1 MGRRSGSLCRRGD
14 RGDDALR
21 RSARGRAEAH
31 EFAPREP
38 PGGDSVSR
46 GMKHENELNP
56 RTVILGCLLCA
67 LAAAAT
73 PYVTLKLGQS
83 VDLTLGGMFLAAFA
97 LGKRMKGR
105 ELAVQ
110 LNLIQ
115 SMIGMVSGIAFMVV
129 ILAAFFYIHALTGR
143 DIGFHP
149 TAMQMFLWLVVSA
162 NLGVFMGILP
172 RSSILRDR
180 KLPWPTSR
188 ATLSIAQTLTDPS
201 ASESTKRRRE
211 VLTSSAGVAGFLT
224 FLRDG
229 LGVITPI
236 VGNAALNIS
245 LGMELAAIGL
255 GMLVPLSVGM
265 SGLLGTWI
273 VSSFGETAA
282 RYSALSG
289 VPEAGLARCLA
300 SMDRVG
306 SLAGPER
313 EATMAFLSQSCG
325 KAAEFTQAHSHFK
338 YVVQWMMWPATAMMI
353 AAAVT
358 SVLIPVVRTVLAG
371 KAAPEEPEFTSEADE
386 SIPTW
391 WTVTGLVVSVTLL
404 VWLTTTWF
412 HMPWTEV
419 LLAVAIQPLL
429 IVAGL
434 RVLGITGSGP
444 VSLMANATQFLFGVL
459 WPAQIRANLTAAY
472 ISASP
477 QASSENVV
485 PAFWVAQRLGGR
497 FRTLVI
503 AQLIVIPIG
512 ALLTPLVFN
521 MLQHTYGIGLNPG
534 QLSAP
539 TGLKIATL
547 AIVME
552 RGLGYLPYGAL
563 AASKVGIVLGV
574 ALELLL
580 AVRKP
585 AGEGSRFWFVPIPAA
600 LGFALILPPS
610 LNIAL
615 ALGSVIAAVWRRAA
629 PEPEGSFERYAAP
642 LASGMI
648 AGEAVVG
655 SILMPALAMLLELLR
670 H

>member
-1 MGRRSGSLCRRGD
+1 MNR
-14 RGDDALR
+14 
-21 RSARGRAEAH
+21 
-31 EFAPREP
+31 
-38 PGGDSVSR
+38 
-46 GMKHENELNP
+46 ENELSV
-56 RTVILGCLLCA
+56 RTVVLGCLLCA

-83 VDLTLGGMFLAAFA
+83 VDLTLGGMFLAAFV

-129 ILAAFFYIHALTGR
+129 ILAAFFYIKALTGR

-149 TAMQMFLWLVVSA
+149 SSLQMFLWLVVSA
-162 NLGVFMGILP
+162 NLGVFMGIVP
-172 RSSILRDR
+172 RTSILKDR

-188 ATLSIAQTLTDPS
+188 ATLSIAQTLTDPD
-201 ASESTKRRRE
+201 ASETTRARRE
-211 VLTSSAGVAGFLT
+211 VLTTTTGVAGFLT

-229 LGVITPI
+229 LGVINPI
-236 VGNAALNIS
+236 VGNAALNLA
-245 LGMELAAIGL
+245 LGMELAAFGL
-255 GMLVPLSVGM
+255 GMLVPLSVGL

-273 VSSFGETAA
+273 IAAFGETAA

-289 VPEAGLARCLA
+289 VPEADLGRCLA
-300 SMDRVG
+300 AMDRLG
-306 SLAGPER
+306 GLTGPER
-313 EATMAFLSQSCG
+313 EATLGFLTQSCG
-325 KAAEFTQAHSHFK
+325 KAVEFSNAHSHFK

-358 SVLIPVVRTVLAG
+358 SVLIPVVRSMT
-371 KAAPEEPEFTSEADE
+371 AAKGEAEEPAFESQADE
-386 SIPTW
+386 TIPTW
-391 WTVTGLVVSVTLL
+391 WTVTGLVVSISLL
-404 VWLTTTWF
+404 LWLTTSWF
-412 HMPWTEV
+412 NMPWTEV
-419 LLAVAIQPLL
+419 LLAIGIQPLL
-429 IVAGL
+429 IIAGL

-472 ISASP
+472 VSASP

-512 ALLTPLVFN
+512 ALLTPVVFN
-521 MLQHTYGIGLNPG
+521 VLQHTYGIGLNPG

-547 AIVME
+547 AIAME
-552 RGLGYLPYGAL
+552 RGLGYLPHGAL

-574 ALELLL
+574 VFELLL
-580 AVRKP
+580 AVHKKN
-585 AGEGSRFWFVPIPAA
+585 GEGSRFWFVPIPAA

-610 LNIAL
+610 LNIAI
-615 ALGSVIAAVWRRAA
+615 ALGAVTAAVWRKAA
-629 PEPEGSFERYAAP
+629 PGADGGFERYAAP
-642 LASGMI
+642 LASGLI

-655 SILMPALAMLLELLR
+655 SILMPAVAMLLEVLR
-670 H
+670 R

>member
-1 MGRRSGSLCRRGD
+1 
-14 RGDDALR
+14 
-21 RSARGRAEAH
+21 
-31 EFAPREP
+31 
-38 PGGDSVSR
+38 
-46 GMKHENELNP
+46 MKPENELNA

-83 VDLTLGGMFLAAFA
+83 VDLTLGGMFLAAFV

-129 ILAAFFYIHALTGR
+129 ILAAFFYIKALTGR

-149 TAMQMFLWLVVSA
+149 TSLQMFLWLVVSA
-162 NLGVFMGILP
+162 NLGVFMGIVP
-172 RSSILRDR
+172 RSSILKDR

-201 ASESTKRRRE
+201 ANESTKARRE
-211 VLTSSAGVAGFLT
+211 VLTTTTGVAGFLT

-229 LGVITPI
+229 LGVITPV
-236 VGNAALNIS
+236 VGNAALNLS
-245 LGMELAAIGL
+245 LGMELAAFGL
-255 GMLVPLSVGM
+255 GMLVPLSVGL

-273 VSSFGETAA
+273 IAAFGETAA
-282 RYSALSG
+282 RYAALSG
-289 VPEAGLARCLA
+289 VPEAELGRCIA
-300 SMDRVG
+300 SMERLG
-306 SLAGPER
+306 SLAGPEKD
-313 EATMAFLSQSCG
+313 AAVAYLTQSCG
-325 KAAEFTQAHSHFK
+325 NAVAFANAHSHFK

-358 SVLIPVVRTVLAG
+358 SVLIPVVRNVMAG
-371 KAAPEEPEFTSEADE
+371 KAEPEEVPFESQADE
-386 SIPTW
+386 TIPLW
-391 WTVTGLVVSVTLL
+391 WTLTGLGVSVALL
-404 VWLTTTWF
+404 LWLTTSWF
-412 HMPWTEV
+412 NMPFTEV
-419 LLAVAIQPLL
+419 LLAIGIQPLL
-429 IVAGL
+429 IIAGL

-444 VSLMANATQFLFGVL
+444 VSLMANATQFLFGML

-472 ISASP
+472 VSASP

-512 ALLTPLVFN
+512 ALLTPIVFN
-521 MLQHTYGIGLNPG
+521 VLQHTYGIGLNPG

-547 AIVME
+547 AIAME
-552 RGLGYLPYGAL
+552 RGLGFLPHGAL

-574 ALELLL
+574 VFELLL
-580 AVRKP
+580 AVHKKDGTG
-585 AGEGSRFWFVPIPAA
+585 ARFWFVPIPAA

-610 LNIAL
+610 LNIAI
-615 ALGSVIAAVWRRAA
+615 ALGAVTAAVWRKAA
-629 PEPEGSFERYAAP
+629 PGDDGGFERYAAP
-642 LASGMI
+642 VASGLI
-648 AGEAVVG
+648 AGEAMVG
-655 SILMPALAMLLELLR
+655 SILMPAVAMLLEVLR
-670 H
+670 R

>member
-1 MGRRSGSLCRRGD
+1 
-14 RGDDALR
+14 
-21 RSARGRAEAH
+21 
-31 EFAPREP
+31 
-38 PGGDSVSR
+38 
-46 GMKHENELNP
+46 MKRENELDP

-83 VDLTLGGMFLAAFA
+83 VDLTLGGMFLAAFV
-97 LGKRMKGR
+97 LGKRVKGR

-129 ILAAFFYIHALTGR
+129 ILAAFFYIRALTGR

-149 TAMQMFLWLVVSA
+149 TALQMFVWLVVSA
-162 NLGVFMGILP
+162 NLGVFMGIVP
-172 RSSILRDR
+172 RASILKDR

-201 ASESTKRRRE
+201 ASESTKHRRE
-211 VLTSSAGVAGFLT
+211 VLTMTTGVAGFLT

-229 LGVITPI
+229 LGVITPM
-236 VGNAALNIS
+236 VGNAALHLS
-245 LGMELAAIGL
+245 FGMELAALGL
-255 GMLVPLSVGM
+255 GMLVPLSVGL

-273 VSSFGETAA
+273 IASFGETAA
-282 RYSALSG
+282 RYAALSG
-289 VPEAGLARCLA
+289 VPEAGLDRCLA
-300 SMDRVG
+300 TMDRVG
-306 SLAGPER
+306 SLSGAER
-313 EATMAFLSQSCG
+313 EAAMSFLAQSCG
-325 KAAEFTQAHSHFK
+325 KAAEFTGAHSHFK

-358 SVLIPVVRTVLAG
+358 SVLIPVVRSVMSKEADVS
-371 KAAPEEPEFTSEADE
+371 EPAFESQADE
-386 SIPTW
+386 SIPTSW
-391 WTVTGLVVSVTLL
+391 VVAGLTISISLL

-444 VSLMANATQFLFGVL
+444 VSLMANATQFLFGML

-497 FRTLVI
+497 FRTLVLV
-503 AQLIVIPIG
+503 QLIVIPIG
-512 ALLTPLVFN
+512 ALLTPIVFN
-521 MLQHTYGIGLNPG
+521 VLQRTYGIGLNPG

-547 AIVME
+547 AIAME

-563 AASKVGIVLGV
+563 AWSKVGIVLGV
-574 ALELLL
+574 VFELLL
-580 AVRKP
+580 AVRKKD
-585 AGEGSRFWFVPIPAA
+585 GEGSRFWFVPIPAA

-610 LNIAL
+610 LNIAI
-615 ALGSVIAAVWRRAA
+615 AVGAVVAAVWRKAA
-629 PEPEGSFERYAAP
+629 PGAEGSFERYAAP
-642 LASGMI
+642 LASGLI

-655 SILMPALAMLLELLR
+655 SILMPAVAMLLELLR

>member
-1 MGRRSGSLCRRGD
+1 MNR
-14 RGDDALR
+14 
-21 RSARGRAEAH
+21 
-31 EFAPREP
+31 
-38 PGGDSVSR
+38 
-46 GMKHENELNP
+46 ENELNL
-56 RTVILGCLLCA
+56 RTVLLGCLLCA
-67 LAAAAT
+67 VAAAAT

-83 VDLTLGGMFLAAFA
+83 VDLTMGGMFLAAFA
-97 LGKRMKGR
+97 LGKQVKGR
-105 ELAVQ
+105 ALAVQ

-129 ILAAFFYIHALTGR
+129 ILAAFFYIKALTGR

-149 TAMQMFLWLVVSA
+149 TSWQMFAWLVVSA

-172 RSSILRDR
+172 RSAILKDR
-180 KLPWPTSR
+180 KLPWPTSL

-201 ASESTKRRRE
+201 ATESTRARRD
-211 VLTSSAGVAGFLT
+211 VLTTTTGVAGFLT

-229 LGVITPI
+229 LGVIPSI
-236 VGNAALNIS
+236 VGNPLLNMALG
-245 LGMELAAIGL
+245 LELAAFGL
-255 GMLVPLSVGM
+255 GMLVPLSVGL
-265 SGLLGTWI
+265 SGLAGTWI
-273 VSSFGETAA
+273 IATFGETAA

-289 VPEAGLARCLA
+289 VPEAELGRCLTALDGLGGLAGAERDA
-300 SMDRVG
+300 S
-306 SLAGPER
+306 
-313 EATMAFLSQSCG
+313 MAFLTQSCG
-325 KAAEFTQAHSHFK
+325 KAAEFSGAHSHFK

-358 SVLIPVVRTVLAG
+358 SVLIPVVQSVLARN
-371 KAAPEEPEFTSEADE
+371 APPEEHPFVSQADE
-386 SIPTW
+386 TIPTW
-391 WTVTGLVVSVTLL
+391 WTATGLAVSVTLL
-404 VWLTTTWF
+404 VWLTTSWF
-412 HMPWTEV
+412 HMPVAEV

-444 VSLMANATQFLFGVL
+444 VSLMANATQFLFGML

-472 ISASP
+472 VSASP

-512 ALLTPLVFN
+512 ALLTPIVFN
-521 MLQHTYGIGLNPG
+521 VLQHTYGIGLNPG

-547 AIVME
+547 AIAME
-552 RGLGYLPYGAL
+552 RGLGYLPHGAL
-563 AASKVGIVLGV
+563 TASKVGIALGV
-574 ALELLL
+574 VFELLH
-580 AVRKP
+580 AVRSKD
-585 AGEGSRFWFVPIPAA
+585 GRGSRFWFVPIPAA

-610 LNIAL
+610 LNIAI
-615 ALGSVIAAVWRRAA
+615 AIGAVTAAVWRQAA
-629 PEPEGSFERYAAP
+629 PGAEGSYESYAAP
-642 LASGMI
+642 LASGLI

-655 SILMPALAMLLELLR
+655 SILMPALAMLLELIR
-670 H
+670 R

>member
-1 MGRRSGSLCRRGD
+1 MNR
-14 RGDDALR
+14 
-21 RSARGRAEAH
+21 
-31 EFAPREP
+31 
-38 PGGDSVSR
+38 
-46 GMKHENELNP
+46 ENELNV
-56 RTVILGCLLCA
+56 RTVLLGCLLCA
-67 LAAAAT
+67 VAAAAT

-83 VDLTLGGMFLAAFA
+83 VDLTMGGMFLAAFA
-97 LGKRMKGR
+97 LGKKVKGR

-149 TAMQMFLWLVVSA
+149 TSLQMFLWLVVSA

-172 RSSILRDR
+172 RSSILKDR

-188 ATLSIAQTLTDPS
+188 ATLAIAQTLTDPS
-201 ASESTKRRRE
+201 ANESTRARRDA
-211 VLTSSAGVAGFLT
+211 LTTTTGVAGFLT

-236 VGNAALNIS
+236 VGNAALNLA
-245 LGMELAAIGL
+245 LGLELAAFGL
-255 GMLVPLSVGM
+255 GMLVPLSVGL
-265 SGLLGTWI
+265 SGLLGTYL
-273 VSSFGETAA
+273 VATFGESAA
-282 RYSALSG
+282 RYAALSG
-289 VPEAGLARCLA
+289 VPEADLARCLT
-300 SMDRVG
+300 SLD
-306 SLAGPER
+306 SLAGSSGAAR
-313 EATMAFLSQSCG
+313 ESTLAFLTQSCG
-325 KAAEFTQAHSHFK
+325 KAVEFSNAHSHFK

-358 SVLIPVVRTVLAG
+358 SVLIPVVRSVMSRE
-371 KAAPEEPEFTSEADE
+371 KVDDEPAFESQADE
-386 SIPTW
+386 TIPTW
-391 WTVTGLVVSVTLL
+391 WTVTGIAVSVTLL

-412 HMPWTEV
+412 NMPWTEV

-444 VSLMANATQFLFGVL
+444 VSLMANATQFLFGLL
-459 WPAQIRANLTAAY
+459 WPAQIRSNLTAAY

-512 ALLTPLVFN
+512 ALLTPIVFN
-521 MLQHTYGIGLNPG
+521 VLQHTYGIGLNPG

-547 AIVME
+547 AIAME
-552 RGLGYLPYGAL
+552 RGLGFLPHGAL
-563 AASKVGIVLGV
+563 LASKVGIVLGV
-574 ALELLL
+574 VFELLL
-580 AVRKP
+580 AVHRKD
-585 AGEGSRFWFVPIPAA
+585 GTGTRFWFVPIPAA

-610 LNIAL
+610 LNIAI
-615 ALGSVIAAVWRRAA
+615 ALGAVVAAVWRKAA
-629 PEPEGSFERYAAP
+629 PGEDGHFERFAAP
-642 LASGMI
+642 VASGLI
-648 AGEAVVG
+648 AGEAMVG
-655 SILMPALAMLLELLR
+655 SILMPALAMLLELIR
-670 H
+670 R

>member
-1 MGRRSGSLCRRGD
+1 MNR
-14 RGDDALR
+14 
-21 RSARGRAEAH
+21 
-31 EFAPREP
+31 
-38 PGGDSVSR
+38 
-46 GMKHENELNP
+46 ENELSV
-56 RTVILGCLLCA
+56 RTVLLGCLLCA
-67 LAAAAT
+67 VAAAAT

-83 VDLTLGGMFLAAFA
+83 VDLTMGGMFLAAFA
-97 LGKRMKGR
+97 LGKRVKGR

-149 TAMQMFLWLVVSA
+149 TSLQMFLWLVVSA

-172 RSSILRDR
+172 RSSILKDR

-188 ATLSIAQTLTDPS
+188 ATLAIAQTLTDPS
-201 ASESTKRRRE
+201 ASESTRARRD
-211 VLTSSAGVAGFLT
+211 VLTTTTGVAGFLT

-236 VGNAALNIS
+236 VGNAALNLA
-245 LGMELAAIGL
+245 LGLELAAFGL
-255 GMLVPLSVGM
+255 GMLVPLSVGL
-265 SGLLGTWI
+265 SGLLGTYL
-273 VSSFGETAA
+273 VATFGESAA

-289 VPEAGLARCLA
+289 VPEADLARCLT
-300 SMDRVG
+300 SLD
-306 SLAGPER
+306 SLAGSSGAER
-313 EATMAFLSQSCG
+313 EATLAFLTQSCG
-325 KAAEFTQAHSHFK
+325 KAVEFSNAHSHFK

-358 SVLIPVVRTVLAG
+358 SVLIPVVRSVMSREKVDDGPAF
-371 KAAPEEPEFTSEADE
+371 ESQADE
-386 SIPTW
+386 TIPTW
-391 WTVTGLVVSVTLL
+391 WTVTGIAVSVTLL
-404 VWLTTTWF
+404 VWLTTSWF
-412 HMPWTEV
+412 NMPWTEV

-444 VSLMANATQFLFGVL
+444 VSLMANATQFLFGML
-459 WPAQIRANLTAAY
+459 WPAQIRSNLTAAY

-512 ALLTPLVFN
+512 ALLTPIVFN
-521 MLQHTYGIGLNPG
+521 VLQHTYGIGLNPG

-547 AIVME
+547 AIAME
-552 RGLGYLPYGAL
+552 RGLGFLPHGAL
-563 AASKVGIVLGV
+563 LASKVGIVLGV
-574 ALELLL
+574 VFELLL
-580 AVRKP
+580 AVHRKD
-585 AGEGSRFWFVPIPAA
+585 GTGTRFWFVPIPAA

-610 LNIAL
+610 LNIAI
-615 ALGSVIAAVWRRAA
+615 ALGAVVAAVWRKAA
-629 PEPEGSFERYAAP
+629 PGEDGHFERFAAP
-642 LASGMI
+642 VASGLI
-648 AGEAVVG
+648 AGEAMVG
-655 SILMPALAMLLELLR
+655 SILMPALAMLLELIR
-670 H
+670 R

>member
-1 MGRRSGSLCRRGD
+1 MNR
-14 RGDDALR
+14 
-21 RSARGRAEAH
+21 
-31 EFAPREP
+31 
-38 PGGDSVSR
+38 
-46 GMKHENELNP
+46 ENELSV
-56 RTVILGCLLCA
+56 RTVLLGCLLCA
-67 LAAAAT
+67 VAAAAT

-83 VDLTLGGMFLAAFA
+83 VDLTMGGMFLAAFA
-97 LGKRMKGR
+97 LGKKVKGR

-149 TAMQMFLWLVVSA
+149 TSLQMFLWLVVSA

-172 RSSILRDR
+172 RSSILKDR

-188 ATLSIAQTLTDPS
+188 ATLAIAQTLTDPS
-201 ASESTKRRRE
+201 ASESTRARRD
-211 VLTSSAGVAGFLT
+211 VLTTTTGVAGFLT

-236 VGNAALNIS
+236 VGNAALNLA
-245 LGMELAAIGL
+245 LGLELAAFGL
-255 GMLVPLSVGM
+255 GMLVPLSVGL
-265 SGLLGTWI
+265 SGLLGTYL
-273 VSSFGETAA
+273 VATFGESAA

-289 VPEAGLARCLA
+289 VPEADLARCLT
-300 SMDRVG
+300 SLD
-306 SLAGPER
+306 SLAGSSGAER
-313 EATMAFLSQSCG
+313 EATLAFLTQSCG
-325 KAAEFTQAHSHFK
+325 KAVEFSNAHSHFK

-358 SVLIPVVRTVLAG
+358 SVLIPVVRSVMSREKVDDGPAF
-371 KAAPEEPEFTSEADE
+371 ESQADE
-386 SIPTW
+386 TIPTW
-391 WTVTGLVVSVTLL
+391 WTVTGIAVSVTLL

-412 HMPWTEV
+412 NMPWTEV

-444 VSLMANATQFLFGVL
+444 VSLMANATQFLFGML
-459 WPAQIRANLTAAY
+459 WPAQIRSNLTAAY

-512 ALLTPLVFN
+512 ALLTPIVFN
-521 MLQHTYGIGLNPG
+521 VLQHTYGIGLNPG

-547 AIVME
+547 AIAME
-552 RGLGYLPYGAL
+552 RGLGFLPHGAL
-563 AASKVGIVLGV
+563 LASKVGIVLGV
-574 ALELLL
+574 VFELLL
-580 AVRKP
+580 AVHRKD
-585 AGEGSRFWFVPIPAA
+585 GTGTRFWFVPIPAA

-610 LNIAL
+610 LNIAI
-615 ALGSVIAAVWRRAA
+615 ALGAVIAAVWRKAA
-629 PEPEGSFERYAAP
+629 PGEDGHFERFAAP
-642 LASGMI
+642 VASGLI
-648 AGEAVVG
+648 AGEAMVG
-655 SILMPALAMLLELLR
+655 SILMPALAMLLELIR
-670 H
+670 R

>member
-1 MGRRSGSLCRRGD
+1 MNRDETGLD
-14 RGDDALR
+14 L
-21 RSARGRAEAH
+21 
-31 EFAPREP
+31 
-38 PGGDSVSR
+38 
-46 GMKHENELNP
+46 
-56 RTVILGCLLCA
+56 RTVLLGCLLCA
-67 LAAAAT
+67 VAAAAT

-83 VDLTLGGMFLAAFA
+83 VDLTMGGMFLAAFA

-105 ELAVQ
+105 ALAVQ

-129 ILAAFFYIHALTGR
+129 ILAAFFYIRALTGR

-149 TAMQMFLWLVVSA
+149 TSWQMFAWLVVSA
-162 NLGVFMGILP
+162 NLGVFMGIVP
-172 RSSILRDR
+172 RSAMLRDR

-201 ASESTKRRRE
+201 ATESTRARRD
-211 VLTSSAGVAGFLT
+211 VLTTTTGVAGFLT

-236 VGNAALNIS
+236 VGNPALNMA
-245 LGMELAAIGL
+245 LGLELAAIGL
-255 GMLVPLSVGM
+255 GMLVPLSVGL

-273 VSSFGETAA
+273 IATFGDTAA
-282 RYSALSG
+282 RYAALSG
-289 VPEAGLARCLA
+289 VPESGLGQCVAT
-300 SMDRVG
+300 MDRLG
-306 SLAGPER
+306 GLAGPER
-313 EATMAFLSQSCG
+313 DAAMAFLAQSCG
-325 KAAEFTQAHSHFK
+325 KAAEFSQAHSHFK

-358 SVLIPVVRTVLAG
+358 SVLIPVVRSVLARKSDG
-371 KAAPEEPEFTSEADE
+371 PEEPAFESQADE
-386 SIPTW
+386 TIPTW
-391 WTVTGLVVSVTLL
+391 WVVTGLTVSVTLL
-404 VWLTTTWF
+404 VWLTTSWF

-497 FRTLVI
+497 FRTLVL

-512 ALLTPLVFN
+512 ALLTPIVFN
-521 MLQHTYGIGLNPG
+521 VLQHTYGIGLNPG

-547 AIVME
+547 AIAME
-552 RGLGYLPYGAL
+552 RGLGYLPHGAL

-574 ALELLL
+574 LFELLH
-580 AVRKP
+580 AVPKKE
-585 AGEGSRFWFVPIPAA
+585 GEGSRFWFVPIPAA

-610 LNIAL
+610 LNIAI
-615 ALGSVIAAVWRRAA
+615 ALGAVIAAVWRKAA
-629 PEPEGSFERYAAP
+629 PGDDGSFERYAAP
-642 LASGMI
+642 LASGLI

-655 SILMPALAMLLELLR
+655 SILMPAVAMLLEVIR
-670 H
+670 R

>member
-1 MGRRSGSLCRRGD
+1 MNRD
-14 RGDDALR
+14 
-21 RSARGRAEAH
+21 
-31 EFAPREP
+31 
-38 PGGDSVSR
+38 
-46 GMKHENELNP
+46 NELNL
-56 RTVILGCLLCA
+56 RTVVLGCLLCA

-83 VDLTLGGMFLAAFA
+83 VDLTLGGMFLAAFV

-129 ILAAFFYIHALTGR
+129 ILAAFYYIHALTGR

-149 TAMQMFLWLVVSA
+149 SSLQMFVWLVVSA
-162 NLGVFMGILP
+162 NLGVFMGIVP
-172 RSSILRDR
+172 RASILKDR
-180 KLPWPTSR
+180 KLPWPTSQ

-201 ASESTKRRRE
+201 ASESTKSRRD
-211 VLTSSAGVAGFLT
+211 VLTTTTGVAGFLT

-236 VGNAALNIS
+236 VGNPALNLA
-245 LGMELAAIGL
+245 LGLELAAIGL
-255 GMLVPLSVGM
+255 GMLVPLSVGL

-273 VSSFGETAA
+273 ISLFGEKVA

-289 VPEAGLARCLA
+289 VPEAELGRCLTEL
-300 SMDRVG
+300 DRLG
-306 SLAGPER
+306 GLSDPER
-313 EATMAFLSQSCG
+313 AQTLAFLRASCG
-325 KAAEFTQAHSHFK
+325 KAAEFSAAHSHFK

-358 SVLIPVVRTVLAG
+358 SVLIPVVRSVMTRS
-371 KAAPEEPEFTSEADE
+371 APADEPAFESQADE

-391 WTVTGLVVSVTLL
+391 WVVTGLGVSVALL
-404 VWLTTTWF
+404 VWLTTSWF
-412 HMPWTEV
+412 AMPVTEV

-429 IVAGL
+429 IIAGL

-472 ISASP
+472 VSASP

-497 FRTLVI
+497 FRTLVL

-512 ALLTPLVFN
+512 ALLTPMVFN
-521 MLQHTYGIGLNPG
+521 VLQHTYGIGLNPG

-547 AIVME
+547 AIAME
-552 RGLGYLPYGAL
+552 RGLGYLPHGAL
-563 AASKVGIVLGV
+563 TASKIGIVVGV
-574 ALELLL
+574 VFELLL
-580 AVRKP
+580 AVRKRD
-585 AGEGSRFWFVPIPAA
+585 GEGSRFWFIPIPAA

-610 LNIAL
+610 LNIAI
-615 ALGSVIAAVWRRAA
+615 ALGAVIAAVWRKVS
-629 PEPEGSFERYAAP
+629 PGPDGHFERYAAP

-655 SILMPALAMLLELLR
+655 SILMPAVAMLLEFIN

>member
-1 MGRRSGSLCRRGD
+1 
-14 RGDDALR
+14 
-21 RSARGRAEAH
+21 
-31 EFAPREP
+31 
-38 PGGDSVSR
+38 
-46 GMKHENELNP
+46 MKRENELDP

-83 VDLTLGGMFLAAFA
+83 VDLTLGGMFLAAFV
-97 LGKRMKGR
+97 LGKRVKGR

-129 ILAAFFYIHALTGR
+129 ILAAFFYIRALTGR

-149 TAMQMFLWLVVSA
+149 TALQMFVWLVVSA
-162 NLGVFMGILP
+162 NLGVFMGIVP
-172 RSSILRDR
+172 RASILKDR
-180 KLPWPTSR
+180 KLPWPTSQ

-201 ASESTKRRRE
+201 ASESTKHRRE
-211 VLTSSAGVAGFLT
+211 VLTMTTGVAGFLT

-229 LGVITPI
+229 LGVITPM
-236 VGNAALNIS
+236 VGNAALHLS
-245 LGMELAAIGL
+245 FGMELAALGL
-255 GMLVPLSVGM
+255 GMLVPLSVGL

-273 VSSFGETAA
+273 IASFGETAA
-282 RYSALSG
+282 RYAALSG
-289 VPEAGLARCLA
+289 VPEAGLDRCLA
-300 SMDRVG
+300 TMDRVG
-306 SLAGPER
+306 SLSGAER
-313 EATMAFLSQSCG
+313 EAAMSFLAQSCG
-325 KAAEFTQAHSHFK
+325 KAAEFTGAHSHFK

-358 SVLIPVVRTVLAG
+358 SVLIPVVRSVMS
-371 KAAPEEPEFTSEADE
+371 KEADVSEPAFE
-386 SIPTW
+386 SQADETIPTSW
-391 WTVTGLVVSVTLL
+391 VVTGLTVSIALL

-444 VSLMANATQFLFGVL
+444 VSLMANATQFLFGML

-497 FRTLVI
+497 FRTLVLV
-503 AQLIVIPIG
+503 QLIVIPIG
-512 ALLTPLVFN
+512 ALLTPIVFN
-521 MLQHTYGIGLNPG
+521 VLQRTYGIGLNPG

-547 AIVME
+547 AIAME

-563 AASKVGIVLGV
+563 AWSKVGIVLGV
-574 ALELLL
+574 VFELLL
-580 AVRKP
+580 AVRKKD
-585 AGEGSRFWFVPIPAA
+585 GEGSRFWFVPIPAA

-610 LNIAL
+610 LNIAI
-615 ALGSVIAAVWRRAA
+615 AVGAVVAAVWRKAA
-629 PEPEGSFERYAAP
+629 PGAEGSFERYAAP
-642 LASGMI
+642 LASGLI

-655 SILMPALAMLLELLR
+655 SILMPAVAMLLELLR

>member
-1 MGRRSGSLCRRGD
+1 MNR
-14 RGDDALR
+14 
-21 RSARGRAEAH
+21 
-31 EFAPREP
+31 
-38 PGGDSVSR
+38 
-46 GMKHENELNP
+46 ENELNA
-56 RTVILGCLLCA
+56 RTVLLGCLLCA
-67 LAAAAT
+67 VAAAAT

-83 VDLTLGGMFLAAFA
+83 VDLTMGGMFLAAFA
-97 LGKRMKGR
+97 LGKKVKGR
-105 ELAVQ
+105 ELAIQ

-129 ILAAFFYIHALTGR
+129 ILAAFFYIKALTGR

-149 TAMQMFLWLVVSA
+149 SSMQMFLWLVVSA

-172 RSSILRDR
+172 RSSILKDR
-180 KLPWPTSR
+180 KLPWPTSL
-188 ATLSIAQTLTDPS
+188 ATLSIAQTLTDPR
-201 ASESTKRRRE
+201 ATESTRARRD
-211 VLTSSAGVAGFLT
+211 VLTTTTGVAGFLT

-229 LGVITPI
+229 LGVIPSI
-236 VGNAALNIS
+236 VGNPLLNLS
-245 LGMELAAIGL
+245 MGLELAALGL
-255 GMLVPLSVGM
+255 GMLVPLSVGL

-273 VSSFGETAA
+273 IATFGETAA

-289 VPEAGLARCLA
+289 VPEADLGRCLTRLDGLDA
-300 SMDRVG
+300 LTGAEHDAA
-306 SLAGPER
+306 L
-313 EATMAFLSQSCG
+313 AFLTQSCG
-325 KAAEFTQAHSHFK
+325 KAVEFSHAHSHFK

-358 SVLIPVVRTVLAG
+358 SVLIPVVRSVIARDTT
-371 KAAPEEPEFTSEADE
+371 PEEPAFESQADE
-386 SIPTW
+386 TIPLW
-391 WTVTGLVVSVTLL
+391 WTLTGLGVSVTLL
-404 VWLTTTWF
+404 VWLTTSWF
-412 HMPWTEV
+412 NMPWTEV

-444 VSLMANATQFLFGVL
+444 VSLMANATQFLFGML

-472 ISASP
+472 VSASP

-497 FRTLVI
+497 YRTLVI

-512 ALLTPLVFN
+512 ALLTPIVFN
-521 MLQHTYGIGLNPG
+521 VLQHTYGIGLNPG

-547 AIVME
+547 AIAME
-552 RGLGYLPYGAL
+552 RGLGYLPHGAL

-574 ALELLL
+574 VFELLL
-580 AVRKP
+580 AVRAKD
-585 AGEGSRFWFVPIPAA
+585 GEGSRFWFVPIPAA

-610 LNIAL
+610 LNIAI
-615 ALGSVIAAVWRRAA
+615 ALGAVTAAVWRKAA
-629 PEPEGSFERYAAP
+629 PGVDGHFERYAAP
-642 LASGMI
+642 LASGLI

-655 SILMPALAMLLELLR
+655 SILMPALAMLLELIR
-670 H
+670 R